1 MPYSGEMEP
10 EETTSSRQTLSRVE
24 GWGHPPIFKNF
35 NLELFLS
42 KGRTGTKTGAET
54 EERATQEQAS
64 LDPSHQ
70 QTSKT
75 YSIVDDKMCLY
86 KGAWCG
92 CPLRG
97 SNST

>member
-1 MPYSGEMEP
+1 
-10 EETTSSRQTLSRVE
+10 
-24 GWGHPPIFKNF
+24 
-35 NLELFLS
+35 LFLS

-75 YSIVDDKMCLY
+75 YRMLMTRCAYIKEPGVAVL
-86 KGAWCG
+86 
-92 CPLRG
+92 
-97 SNST
+97 